1 MGDDGSRNPDNE
13 DRGAGPPAPSTEGAP
28 VSLSTAISD
37 VAASA
42 AQWHFRIDELI
53 AHLDTVED
61 TIDFLPD
68 QESRLT
74 LRRNLRTKRSQLRD
88 AGRQLTQ
95 QVRTLSR
102 FAAVRGEPQ

>member
-1 MGDDGSRNPDNE
+1 MMGEDGSSKPDDDNGKA
-13 DRGAGPPAPSTEGAP
+13 DTAPPPAEDSSA
-28 VSLSTAISD
+28 SLSTAISD

-53 AHLDTVED
+53 AHLDSVED

-74 LRRNLRTKRSQLRD
+74 LRRNLRAKRSQLRD
-88 AGRQLTQ
+88 AGRQLTH

-102 FAAVRGEPQ
+102 FAAVRDRS

>member
-1 MGDDGSRNPDNE
+1 MMSDGESSKPVNE
-13 DRGAGPPAPSTEGAP
+13 GGEAGSAAPPAEDSP

-53 AHLDTVED
+53 AHLDSVED

-68 QESRLT
+68 QETRLT
-74 LRRNLRTKRSQLRD
+74 LRRNLRNKRSQLRD
-88 AGRQLTQ
+88 AGRQLTH

-102 FAAVRGEPQ
+102 FAAVRDRS